1 MPKVFALVITLVS
14 CLVLLA
20 LVGISPASAQEK
32 VYYAQSGRPIPI
44 LVFFNCGPRGVP
56 QGASGAAQHGIV
68 TARYTTGN
76 RCGNPRQPIVL
87 MIYTSR
93 PGFRGQDEAI
103 FYGYGASIRRRII
116 VR

>member
-1 MPKVFALVITLVS
+1 MLKVFASVN
-14 CLVLLA
+14 CLVLLGW
-20 LVGISPASAQEK
+20 LGISPVSAQEK

-76 RCGNPRQPIVL
+76 RCGNPRQPIVQ

-93 PGFRGQDEAI
+93 PGFRGPDEAT
-103 FYGYGASIRRRII
+103 FSGYGASIRRRII